1 MKQTKIT
8 GIKRLQIGLLLLV
21 IALSL
26 YLLDLK
32 SVPIALIGACVG
44 ASIPFIFSALR
55 VLISKKAQQQV
66 TIQRQDEREKL
77 IRLKASDFS
86 LKVLI
91 LLLSG
96 FIIFKSTEQ
105 DESILFLI
113 VSLVI
118 VTCVEI
124 ISTYWFRERG

>member
-1 MKQTKIT
+1 
-8 GIKRLQIGLLLLV
+8 LLV

-32 SVPIALIGACVG
+32 SVPIAFIGACVG